1 MGRYPKTIAVRV
13 PEDLHMIIR
22 MYSLQNGI
30 TTQDYVRD
38 LILDDLEKRG
48 LYDRGRLKHDE
59 NNEQ

>member
-1 MGRYPKTIAVRV
+1 MARYPKAIVVRV
-13 PEDLHMIIR
+13 PEDLHTVIR
-22 MYSLQNGI
+22 VYSLQNGI

-48 LYDRGRLKHDE
+48 LYDRGKLKNDE